1 MWYSGRDTGLTEI
14 WSRKQHLAYGMGLGI
29 MLVDDVYPGFPGDMR
44 NPSAYPFPIQYDVV
58 RGIGFDELIFE
69 RDKSACVEPVIASA
83 RRLQD
88 LGCRA
93 VAAECGYFAYFQRTV
108 ADALDVPVF
117 MSSLLQA
124 PLARAVVGAHRT
136 VGLMVAFRD
145 HLTGGHLEAVGI
157 APDDHAGYPVT
168 GIVESGHCPTLVRL
182 YNEPDPAKRHAE
194 YAVVERE
201 VVTLAT
207 EFRDQHPAMG
217 ALVLE
222 CGAVQ
227 PFARAVQRHLDL
239 PVFSWG
245 TLLDYAYGVVA
256 HRDYFG
262 HV

>member
-14 WSRKQHLAYGMGLGI
+14 RSRKQHRAYGMGLGI

-44 NPSAYPFPIQYDVV
+44 NPSAYPFPIQYDIA
-58 RGIGFDELIFE
+58 RGVGFDQLIFA
-69 RDKSACVEPVIASA
+69 RDKSACVEPIVASA
-83 RRLQD
+83 RRLEE

-93 VAAECGYFAYFQRTV
+93 IAAECGFFAYFQRTV
-108 ADALDVPVF
+108 ADAVDVPVF

-124 PLARAVVGAHRT
+124 PLAKAVVGAHRT

-145 HLTGGHLEAVGI
+145 HLTDDHLKAVGI
-157 APDDHAGYPVT
+157 APDADHPVS
-168 GIVESGHCPTLVRL
+168 GIYESGLCPTLVRL
-182 YNEPDPAKRHAE
+182 YNEPDPAKRYAE
-194 YAVVERE
+194 YDVVERE
-201 VVTLAT
+201 VVALAA
-207 EFRDQHPAMG
+207 EFKERHPEMG
-217 ALVLE
+217 AMLLE

-227 PFARAVQRHLDL
+227 PFARAVQRRIDL

-245 TLLDYAYGVVA
+245 TLLDYAYGAVA